1 MTFLSNAIFTI
12 IIISTVDSNFKK
24 YKQTC
29 FTVAKSS
36 YRKSI
41 AFDNKFIIM
50 AK

>member
-29 FTVAKSS
+29 FTVVRSS
-36 YRKSI
+36 GRKSV
-41 AFDNKFIIM
+41 AFDHMWNDTTK
-50 AK
+50 